1 MDRRLIAATILIAQL
16 TTAPAFA
23 DWYILLPKDRR
34 PTEENMKEK
43 VLNKKP
49 YKAEKS
55 KIPAPDFKA
64 RTLKGTV
71 ELQNAKGKE
80 IVVFFF
86 ENPYSPLS
94 EELIKKLDEI
104 AEKNDNVII
113 LCVDVNDADYPIL
126 LRYKKDMK
134 LKSVHLTA
142 DSYIYKQF
150 KDQLKIKKLPASIFI
165 DKEGF
170 VRFYSDNIGTTSVE
184 EFARNVEKTVERLK

>member
-71 ELQNAKGKE
+71 KLQNAKGKE